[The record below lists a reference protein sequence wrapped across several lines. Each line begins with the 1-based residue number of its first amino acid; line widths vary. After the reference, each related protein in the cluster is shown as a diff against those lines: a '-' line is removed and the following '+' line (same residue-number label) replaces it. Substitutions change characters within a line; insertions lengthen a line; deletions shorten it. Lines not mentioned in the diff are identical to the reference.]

1 MNPRRKDHNGGY
13 RIGFPRLNATFL
25 KSTMRLSMSGTKPIS
40 FLDGLTVESLAQQ
53 EVIQELGFSAWRGN
67 LHVEGS
73 TVQHITTNIQATLNT
88 SRNNSMAP
96 RDSQYNSTEIAT
108 PQQRR

>member
-1 MNPRRKDHNGGY
+1 
-13 RIGFPRLNATFL
+13 
-25 KSTMRLSMSGTKPIS
+25 MRLSMSGTKPIS

-53 EVIQELGFSAWRGN
+53 VIQELGFSAWRGN

-96 RDSQYNSTEIAT
+96 HDSQYNSTEIAT
-108 PQQRR
+108 PQQRRYGGTLQCRIQT